1 MELFGFGARKEHTLA
16 SLKRRAKVGAT
27 LTMLA
32 NNLSGTNTPMPH
44 PIIGA
49 PRRVLVAS
57 RDGLGFDPN
66 GPGGKD
72 NAVFVWPQ
80 ERQERSL
87 GMRLNPSGTLAGFV
101 DDDTFVVDYAIYY
114 SVFRLDA

>member
-1 MELFGFGARKEHTLA
+1 MGLFAFGAKKERTLA

-27 LTMLA
+27 LTMLV
-32 NNLSGTNTPMPH
+32 NNLNGSDTPIPH
-44 PIIGA
+44 PVIRT

-80 ERQERSL
+80 ERQEGFL
-87 GMRLNPSGTLAGFV
+87 GMMLNPTGTLAGFV

-114 SVFRLDA
+114 SVFRLVA

>member
-1 MELFGFGARKEHTLA
+1 MGLFAFGAKKERTLA

-27 LTMLA
+27 LTMLV
-32 NNLSGTNTPMPH
+32 NNLNGSDTPIPH
-44 PIIGA
+44 PVIRT

-80 ERQERSL
+80 ERQEGFL
-87 GMRLNPSGTLAGFV
+87 GMMLNPTGTLAGFV